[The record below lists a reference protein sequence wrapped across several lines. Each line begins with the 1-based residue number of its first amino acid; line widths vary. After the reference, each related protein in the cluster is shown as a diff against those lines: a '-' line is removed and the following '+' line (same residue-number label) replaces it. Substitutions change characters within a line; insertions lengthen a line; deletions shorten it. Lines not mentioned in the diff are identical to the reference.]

1 MESVGLFGLPLLR
14 SPSHTDGDTVSG
26 PFRSRI
32 VGNDGGD
39 GRGAGRGDRAD
50 MMSEYYILT
59 TLPAWVL
66 EYIDWALTWLARLTG
81 QSIIISRVSPGAGN
95 EQAAV

>member
-1 MESVGLFGLPLLR
+1 
-14 SPSHTDGDTVSG
+14 
-26 PFRSRI
+26 
-32 VGNDGGD
+32 
-39 GRGAGRGDRAD
+39 
-50 MMSEYYILT
+50 MMSEFYMLT
-59 TLPAWVL
+59 TLAAWVL